1 MSAIMLTFGEQ
12 SENHVGMQ
20 MNGNGL
26 ADSGY
31 TYADLKRVRDV
42 MKEKEC
48 KTKIYNLHKDMENVP
63 KAYVLHV
70 KDAVQALINNNTL
83 FDQLTNIEW
92 VVY

>member
-1 MSAIMLTFGEQ
+1 
-12 SENHVGMQ
+12 
-20 MNGNGL
+20 
-26 ADSGY
+26 
-31 TYADLKRVRDV
+31 
-42 MKEKEC
+42 
-48 KTKIYNLHKDMENVP
+48 MENVP